1 MISNSLQPSSSE
13 KELSET
19 VLFVK
24 PPEEKLEGEL
34 IIKIISNGR
43 FLESNIKRKISTY
56 RIVTMNIVLNN
67 GNGCNIIKN

>member
-56 RIVTMNIVLNN
+56 RIVTMNIVLNS
-67 GNGCNIIKN
+67 GNGCNIINN